1 MTGLGDHNRLFYLS
15 TYNPES
21 LMQRQQAL
29 QLLHQ
34 YTQTTSLRGHA
45 YCVEAAMRA
54 YARLWQENE
63 EVYGICGLLHDFDY
77 ERWPQ
82 EHPQR
87 GQSILREAGLSDAIC
102 EAIMGHADHTGVA
115 RTSRMAKTLF
125 AVDELCGFIV
135 AVALVKPDKSISSV
149 QVKSVKK
156 KLKDKRFAAKIDR
169 QAIRFGAE
177 EIGVELDKHIAIVLS
192 ALVPIA
198 TAIGLQS

>member
-1 MTGLGDHNRLFYLS
+1 
-15 TYNPES
+15 
-21 LMQRQQAL
+21 MQRQQAL

-102 EAIMGHADHTGVA
+102 EAIMGHADHTGWRA
-115 RTSRMAKTLF
+115 PA
-125 AVDELCGFIV
+125 AW
-135 AVALVKPDKSISSV
+135 
-149 QVKSVKK
+149 Q
-156 KLKDKRFAAKIDR
+156 KRSLPWTNYA
-169 QAIRFGAE
+169 
-177 EIGVELDKHIAIVLS
+177 VLS
-192 ALVPIA
+192 LLWLWLSRINPSLPCRSKA
-198 TAIGLQS
+198 